1 MRRLTAPT
9 LVIVLFRQDQCV
21 GLLVGQG
28 PTLRETVGRGP
39 APPNHL
45 IEVTSSASRSI
56 EKKTANH
63 LTGKPPIFQKACSF
77 GQLLALACTL
87 TAELGMVYLYQQV
100 APLALIDLHI
110 VIDQDAGDTP
120 LLQIPTDAD
129 WTLAFV
135 EAALD
140 EGLGETLVALQTLL
154 LKLVEY
160 LLQQLRIGLSL
171 LEFAL

>member
-1 MRRLTAPT
+1 MS
-9 LVIVLFRQDQCV
+9 IV
-21 GLLVGQG
+21 
-28 PTLRETVGRGP
+28 ET
-39 APPNHL
+39 
-45 IEVTSSASRSI
+45 SATEPQPSDSI
-56 EKKTANH
+56 EEKTADH
-63 LTGKPPIFQKACSF
+63 LTGKPPVFQKACSL
-77 GQLLALACTL
+77 GQLLTLACTL
-87 TAELGMVYLYQQV
+87 TTELGMVYLHQQV
-100 APLALIDLHI
+100 APLALVDLHI
-110 VIDQDAGDTP
+110 AIDQDAGDAP
-120 LLQIPTDAD
+120 LLQIPTNAD

>member
-1 MRRLTAPT
+1 M
-9 LVIVLFRQDQCV
+9 
-21 GLLVGQG
+21 
-28 PTLRETVGRGP
+28 
-39 APPNHL
+39 
-45 IEVTSSASRSI
+45 
-56 EKKTANH
+56 
-63 LTGKPPIFQKACSF
+63 
-77 GQLLALACTL
+77 
-87 TAELGMVYLYQQV
+87 MYLHQQV

-110 VIDQDAGDTP
+110 AIDQDAGDAS
-120 LLQIPTDAD
+120 LLQIPTNTNR
-129 WTLAFV
+129 TLAFV